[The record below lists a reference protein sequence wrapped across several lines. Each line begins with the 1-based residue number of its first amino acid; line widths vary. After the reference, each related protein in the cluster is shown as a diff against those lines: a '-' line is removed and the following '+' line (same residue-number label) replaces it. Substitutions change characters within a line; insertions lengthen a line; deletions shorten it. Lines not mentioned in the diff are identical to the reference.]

1 VQRHRF
7 LFLSALAVAVGAPGT
22 ARANYITLNPN
33 NKLSVRTADSG
44 QVRVSGT
51 YELVNSGDESAYRV
65 FVALNLGAWSYLT
78 EPVRVSPGERKTFEI
93 DESFPSNQ
101 LACQGTAV
109 DLCGGLALPAVGT
122 FALRVAQHYQ
132 DKNGY
137 DFSSA
142 AVAPVQLGSLTPEQ
156 RYVAQLPPAKVSLQ
170 IRRRDA
176 NKYAAEVTLR
186 NLADVAQ
193 TLVVSLITAREIP
206 THRRPFAI
214 TLSAASETTE
224 SIELVNQGALIGST
238 YHPVVI
244 ASGEMKGARYLVQA
258 SAPLAIMAEERSGP
272 FVLLAMIAV
281 GTLVLVILSILRLR
295 RRHHLPGRATAPS
308 AGP

>member
-1 VQRHRF
+1 VQRYRF
-7 LFLSALAVAVGAPGT
+7 LRLISLAVALSAPS
-22 ARANYITLNPN
+22 AAHANYITLNPN
-33 NKLSVRTADSG
+33 NKLSVRLTDAG

-51 YELVNSGDESAYRV
+51 FDLVNIGDESAYRV
-65 FVALNLGAWSYLT
+65 FVALNLGTWSHLT
-78 EPVRVSPGERKTFEI
+78 EPVRISPSERKTFEI

-101 LACQGTAV
+101 LACQGTAA
-109 DLCGGLALPAVGT
+109 DLCGGVPLPVVGV

-142 AVAPVQLGSLTPEQ
+142 AVVPVQLGSLAPQQ

-170 IRRRDA
+170 IGRKDGE
-176 NKYAAEVTLR
+176 KYAAEVTLR
-186 NLADVAQ
+186 NLADVEQ
-193 TLVVSLITAREIP
+193 TLVVSLISAREIP
-206 THRRPFAI
+206 TRRKPFAI
-214 TLSAASETTE
+214 TLPAASATTE
-224 SIELVNQGALIGST
+224 VIELVNQGALIGSV

-258 SAPLAIMAEERSGP
+258 TAPLAITAQERRGP
-272 FVLLAMIAV
+272 FVLLAMI
-281 GTLVLVILSILRLR
+281 TLGALALLTWSIRAR
-295 RRHHLPGRATAPS
+295 VRRHQHTGKTETPI